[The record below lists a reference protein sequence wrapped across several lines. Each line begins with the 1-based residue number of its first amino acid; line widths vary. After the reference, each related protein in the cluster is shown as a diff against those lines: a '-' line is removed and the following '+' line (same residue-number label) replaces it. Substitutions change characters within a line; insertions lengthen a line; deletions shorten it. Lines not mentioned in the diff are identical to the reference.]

1 MTVPDELLSQYDLDY
16 SKGRPNCY
24 VCKIDWSQDVILVDD
39 EAGLDAG
46 STATLDDRNE
56 YPEVTQADLDR
67 ATFRIGLKIPV
78 PNAADGGRGHDGDPD
93 ATRGCEHDD
102 ATPSTPEWLKVA
114 ESVFEFWDNPI
125 DAAYDG
131 L

>member
-1 MTVPDELLSQYDLDY
+1 MTVPDELIPQYDLDY
-16 SKGRPNCY
+16 GKGRSNRY
-24 VCKIDWSQDVILVDD
+24 AGKIDKSQDVMVLDG

-46 STATLDDRNE
+46 PTATLDDRDE

-78 PNAADGGRGHDGDPD
+78 PNAADDGRSHDGDPD
-93 ATRGCEHDD
+93 ATRDCEHDD
-102 ATPSTPEWLKVA
+102 AITSTPEWLKVA
-114 ESVFEFWDNPI
+114 ESAFQFWDNPI
-125 DAAYDG
+125 DAAYDD